1 MDWLE
6 IIEHALAAQHEEY
19 LETVFRVRLA
29 GAKLIG

>member
-6 IIEHALAAQHEEY
+6 IVEHALAARHEEY
-19 LETVFRVRLA
+19 LETMLRVKLA

>member
-6 IIEHALAAQHEEY
+6 IEHALAASHEEY
-19 LETVFRVRLA
+19 LEKMLDVKLA

>member
-6 IIEHALAAQHEEY
+6 IVEHALAASHEEY
-19 LETVFRVRLA
+19 LEKMLDVKLA